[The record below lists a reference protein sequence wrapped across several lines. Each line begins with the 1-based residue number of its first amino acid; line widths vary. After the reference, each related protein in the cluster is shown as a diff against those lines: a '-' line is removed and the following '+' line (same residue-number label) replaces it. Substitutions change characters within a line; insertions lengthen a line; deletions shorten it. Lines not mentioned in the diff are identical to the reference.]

1 MLTKGRAKRLLNY
14 NKNHG
19 TKSFINMF
27 LMNIWRGIGSKG
39 VIFYA
44 KNENKILIK
53 NRLKRK
59 IKL

>member
-1 MLTKGRAKRLLNY
+1 LVGCLQKGRAKRLLNY

-19 TKSFINMF
+19 TKSFKNMF

-44 KNENKILIK
+44 KNEKK
-53 NRLKRK
+53 N
-59 IKL
+59 